1 MRCCWWKP
9 TNFKSGRAVRTRKT
23 IVPDGRSRYNR
34 NRGSPPIRLQ
44 LPRRTGP
51 VGASGRIPD
60 TPGRP
65 GNGYGSRMNRR
76 NKFRIQV
83 ALMLIGLLL
92 LTIPAAAQQTGGKK
106 TGNRFVTIDFNNV
119 DINVFIKFISELTG
133 RNFIVD
139 QRVRGNVTIISP
151 TKISVDE
158 AFKVFES
165 VLEVHGYTTVESGKV
180 TKILPSPEARTQN
193 IETYLESRRLP
204 PEDKLVTQ
212 LIPLTYA
219 DPDEIKR
226 LFTPLVSKSSVIV
239 SYAPTNMLIVTD
251 MQSNIQRLLKIID
264 EIDVAGIG
272 QEITVLPLVHAD
284 SNKLVTLLSSVF
296 QAGPPQKGRT
306 QKVLKFVAD
315 ERTNSLI
322 ILASEI
328 DTMRIR
334 SLVDM
339 LDRET
344 PRGKE
349 KIRVYYLEY
358 ADAEELAKVLQQLPS
373 KEAAGG
379 AQAKGQAPI
388 VSEDVKITADKATNS
403 LVIMASSEDY
413 QVLEEIIRQLDI
425 PRPMVYIEA
434 LFMEVDVNKDFRL
447 GTEWLAAGETSIS
460 GKDAFFGGGFRQD
473 ENSNLTGLALEPPV
487 FPGGMSLGVF
497 TEAIEIAGVQFSNL
511 AAVAQAFKQ
520 DRDVNILQTPQILT
534 TENQEAKI
542 NVSTNIPFQ
551 TRTSTS
557 ENETFNSF
565 EYRDVGTILSIT
577 PHITRERLVRLN
589 LGLEVSAVEST
600 VDFRPTTLKRT
611 VDTTVIVRDNDTVVI
626 GGLIEDQTSSSEFKV
641 PLLGDIPLLGW
652 LFKVRSESSRKTNL
666 YVFLTPRV
674 INDPDEADRI
684 YGSKRTEMDAV
695 REGQIRLFDPEAAE
709 EPRQVE

>member
-1 MRCCWWKP
+1 MLKRH
-9 TNFKSGRAVRTRKT
+9 NQSIRIALVVLVLMSLAVSAPAQKA
-23 IVPDGRSRYNR
+23 G
-34 NRGSPPIRLQ
+34 
-44 LPRRTGP
+44 
-51 VGASGRIPD
+51 
-60 TPGRP
+60 TPKAGD
-65 GNGYGSRMNRR
+65 
-76 NKFRIQV
+76 
-83 ALMLIGLLL
+83 
-92 LTIPAAAQQTGGKK
+92 
-106 TGNRFVTIDFNNV
+106 RFVTIDFNNV

-158 AFKVFES
+158 AYRVFES
-165 VLEVHGYTTVESGKV
+165 VLEVHGFTTVQAGKV

-204 PEDKLVTQ
+204 PEDRLVTQ

-239 SYAPTNMLIVTD
+239 SYGPTNMLIVTD
-251 MQSNIQRLLKIID
+251 MQSNIQRLLRIID

-272 QEITVLPLVHAD
+272 QEITVLPLAHAD
-284 SNKLVTLLSSVF
+284 SNKLVSLLSSIF
-296 QAGPPQKGRT
+296 QAGPPKKGGT
-306 QKVLKFVAD
+306 DKLLKFVAD

-349 KIRVYYLEY
+349 KIRVYFLEY
-358 ADAEELAKVLQQLPS
+358 ADAEELAKVLQQVPS
-373 KEAAGG
+373 KEAAG
-379 AQAKGQAPI
+379 AQPKGQAPI
-388 VSEDVKITADKATNS
+388 VSENVQITADKATNS
-403 LVIMASSEDY
+403 LVITASSEDY

-447 GTEWLAAGETSIS
+447 GTEWLAAGETEIS
-460 GKDAFFGGGFRQD
+460 GRDTFFGGGFRQS
-473 ENSNLTGLALEPPV
+473 EGSNLLGLAADPPI

-511 AAVAQAFKQ
+511 AAVVQAFKE
-520 DRDVNILQTPQILT
+520 DREVNILQTPQILT

-577 PHITRERLVRLN
+577 PHITRERLVRLT
-589 LGLEVSAVEST
+589 LALEVSAVEDT
-600 VDFRPTTLKRT
+600 TDFRPTTLRRT

-626 GGLIEDQTSSSEFKV
+626 GGLIEDQTASSEFKV
-641 PLLGDIPLLGW
+641 PLLGDIPVLGW
-652 LFKVRSESSRKTNL
+652 LFKVRSEASRKTNL

-674 INDPDEADRI
+674 IKNPEDAERI
-684 YGSKRTEMDAV
+684 YGTKRTQMDTF
-695 REGQIRLFDPEAAE
+695 REGQIKLFDPQAAE
-709 EPRQVE
+709 EPKQVD

>member
-1 MRCCWWKP
+1 MLVLM
-9 TNFKSGRAVRTRKT
+9 SLAVSVSAQKAGTPK
-23 IVPDGRSRYNR
+23 
-34 NRGSPPIRLQ
+34 
-44 LPRRTGP
+44 
-51 VGASGRIPD
+51 VGD
-60 TPGRP
+60 
-65 GNGYGSRMNRR
+65 
-76 NKFRIQV
+76 
-83 ALMLIGLLL
+83 
-92 LTIPAAAQQTGGKK
+92 
-106 TGNRFVTIDFNNV
+106 RFVTIDFNNV

-158 AFKVFES
+158 AYRVFES
-165 VLEVHGYTTVESGKV
+165 VLEVHGYTTVQAGKV

-204 PEDKLVTQ
+204 PEDRLVTQ

-239 SYAPTNMLIVTD
+239 SYGPTNMLIVTD
-251 MQSNIQRLLKIID
+251 MQSNIQRLLRIID

-272 QEITVLPLVHAD
+272 QEITVLPLAHAD
-284 SNKLVTLLSSVF
+284 SNKLVSLLSSIF
-296 QAGPPQKGRT
+296 QAGPPKKGGT
-306 QKVLKFVAD
+306 DKLLKFVAD

-349 KIRVYYLEY
+349 KIRVYFLEY
-358 ADAEELAKVLQQLPS
+358 ADAEELAKVLQQVPS
-373 KEAAGG
+373 KEAAG
-379 AQAKGQAPI
+379 AQPKGQAPI
-388 VSEDVKITADKATNS
+388 VSGNVQITADKATNS
-403 LVIMASSEDY
+403 LVITASSEDY

-447 GTEWLAAGETSIS
+447 GTEWLAAGETEIS
-460 GKDAFFGGGFRQD
+460 GRDTFFGGGFRQS
-473 ENSNLTGLALEPPV
+473 EGSNLIGLATDPPV

-497 TEAIEIAGVQFSNL
+497 TEAITIAGVEFSNL
-511 AAVAQAFKQ
+511 AAVVQAFKE
-520 DRDVNILQTPQILT
+520 DREVNILQTPQILT

-577 PHITRERLVRLN
+577 PHITRERLVRLT
-589 LGLEVSAVEST
+589 LALEVSAVEDT
-600 VDFRPTTLKRT
+600 TDFRPTTLRRT
-611 VDTTVIVRDNDTVVI
+611 VDTTVIVGDNDTVVI
-626 GGLIEDQTSSSEFKV
+626 GGLIEDQTASSEFKV
-641 PLLGDIPLLGW
+641 PLLGDIPVLGW
-652 LFKVRSESSRKTNL
+652 LFKVRSEASRKTNL

-674 INDPDEADRI
+674 IKNPEDAERI
-684 YGSKRTEMDAV
+684 YGSKRTQMDTF
-695 REGQIRLFDPEAAE
+695 REGQIKLFDPQAAE
-709 EPRQVE
+709 EPKQVD

>member
-1 MRCCWWKP
+1 MLKRH
-9 TNFKSGRAVRTRKT
+9 NQSIRIALVVLVLMSLAVSAPAQKA
-23 IVPDGRSRYNR
+23 G
-34 NRGSPPIRLQ
+34 
-44 LPRRTGP
+44 
-51 VGASGRIPD
+51 
-60 TPGRP
+60 TPKAGD
-65 GNGYGSRMNRR
+65 
-76 NKFRIQV
+76 
-83 ALMLIGLLL
+83 
-92 LTIPAAAQQTGGKK
+92 
-106 TGNRFVTIDFNNV
+106 RFVTIDFNNV

-158 AFKVFES
+158 AYRVFES
-165 VLEVHGYTTVESGKV
+165 VLEVHGFTTVQAGKV

-193 IETYLESRRLP
+193 IETYLESRRRP
-204 PEDKLVTQ
+204 PEDRLVTQ

-239 SYAPTNMLIVTD
+239 SYGPTNMLIVTD
-251 MQSNIQRLLKIID
+251 MQSNIQRLLRIID

-272 QEITVLPLVHAD
+272 QEITVLPLAHAD
-284 SNKLVTLLSSVF
+284 SNKLVSLLSSIF
-296 QAGPPQKGRT
+296 QAGPPKKGGT
-306 QKVLKFVAD
+306 DKLLKFVAD

-349 KIRVYYLEY
+349 KIRVYFLEY
-358 ADAEELAKVLQQLPS
+358 ADAEELAKVLQQVPS
-373 KEAAGG
+373 KEAAG
-379 AQAKGQAPI
+379 AQPKGQAPI
-388 VSEDVKITADKATNS
+388 VSENVQITADKATNS
-403 LVIMASSEDY
+403 LVITASSEDY

-447 GTEWLAAGETSIS
+447 GTEWLAAGETEIS
-460 GKDAFFGGGFRQD
+460 GRDTFFGGGFRQS
-473 ENSNLTGLALEPPV
+473 EGSNLLGLAADPPI

-511 AAVAQAFKQ
+511 AAVVQAFKE
-520 DRDVNILQTPQILT
+520 DREVNILQTPQILT

-577 PHITRERLVRLN
+577 PHITRERLVRLT
-589 LGLEVSAVEST
+589 LALEVSAVEDT
-600 VDFRPTTLKRT
+600 TDFRPTTLRRT

-626 GGLIEDQTSSSEFKV
+626 GGLIEDQTASSEFKV
-641 PLLGDIPLLGW
+641 PLLGDIPVLGW
-652 LFKVRSESSRKTNL
+652 LFKVRSEASRKTNL

-674 INDPDEADRI
+674 IKNPEDAERI
-684 YGSKRTEMDAV
+684 YGTKRTQMDTF
-695 REGQIRLFDPEAAE
+695 REGQIKLFDPQAAE
-709 EPRQVE
+709 EPKQVD

>member
-1 MRCCWWKP
+1 MLKRH
-9 TNFKSGRAVRTRKT
+9 TQSIRIALVVLVLMSLAVSAPAQKA
-23 IVPDGRSRYNR
+23 G
-34 NRGSPPIRLQ
+34 
-44 LPRRTGP
+44 
-51 VGASGRIPD
+51 
-60 TPGRP
+60 TPKAGD
-65 GNGYGSRMNRR
+65 
-76 NKFRIQV
+76 
-83 ALMLIGLLL
+83 
-92 LTIPAAAQQTGGKK
+92 
-106 TGNRFVTIDFNNV
+106 RFVTIDFNNV

-158 AFKVFES
+158 AYRVFES
-165 VLEVHGYTTVESGKV
+165 VLEVHGFTTVQAGKV

-204 PEDKLVTQ
+204 PEDRLVTQ

-239 SYAPTNMLIVTD
+239 SYGPTNMLIVTD
-251 MQSNIQRLLKIID
+251 MQSNIQRLLRIID

-272 QEITVLPLVHAD
+272 QEITVLPLAHAD
-284 SNKLVTLLSSVF
+284 SNKLVSLLSAVF
-296 QAGPPQKGRT
+296 QAGPPKKGGT
-306 QKVLKFVAD
+306 DKVLKFVAD

-349 KIRVYYLEY
+349 KIRVYFLEY
-358 ADAEELAKVLQQLPS
+358 ADAEELAKVLQQVPS
-373 KEAAGG
+373 KEAAG
-379 AQAKGQAPI
+379 AQPKGQAPI
-388 VSEDVKITADKATNS
+388 VSENVQITADKATNS
-403 LVIMASSEDY
+403 LVITASSEDY

-447 GTEWLAAGETSIS
+447 GTEWLAAGETEIS
-460 GKDAFFGGGFRQD
+460 GRDTFFGGGFRQS
-473 ENSNLTGLALEPPV
+473 EGSNLLGLAADPPV

-497 TEAIEIAGVQFSNL
+497 TEAIEIAGVEFSNL
-511 AAVAQAFKQ
+511 AAVVQAFKE
-520 DRDVNILQTPQILT
+520 DREVNILQTPQILT

-577 PHITRERLVRLN
+577 PHITRERLVRLT
-589 LGLEVSAVEST
+589 LALEVSAVEDT
-600 VDFRPTTLKRT
+600 TDFRPTTLRRT

-626 GGLIEDQTSSSEFKV
+626 GGLIEDQTASSEFKV
-641 PLLGDIPLLGW
+641 PLLGDIPVLGW
-652 LFKVRSESSRKTNL
+652 LFKVRSEASRKTNL

-674 INDPDEADRI
+674 IKNPEDAERI
-684 YGSKRTEMDAV
+684 YGTKRTQMDTF
-695 REGQIRLFDPEAAE
+695 REGQIKPFDPQTAE
-709 EPRQVE
+709 EPKQVD

>member
-1 MRCCWWKP
+1 MIRWNKRHIRVALVLLLSVLLAVP
-9 TNFKSGRAVRTRKT
+9 AFAQKAGTSKSG
-23 IVPDGRSRYNR
+23 D
-34 NRGSPPIRLQ
+34 
-44 LPRRTGP
+44 
-51 VGASGRIPD
+51 
-60 TPGRP
+60 
-65 GNGYGSRMNRR
+65 
-76 NKFRIQV
+76 
-83 ALMLIGLLL
+83 
-92 LTIPAAAQQTGGKK
+92 
-106 TGNRFVTIDFNNV
+106 RFVTIDFNNV

-151 TKISVDE
+151 TKISVNE
-158 AFKVFES
+158 AYRVFES
-165 VLEVHGYTTVESGKV
+165 VLEVHGYTTVPSGEV

-193 IETYLESRRLP
+193 IETYLESRRRA

-251 MQSNIQRLLKIID
+251 MQSNIQRLLRIID

-272 QEITVLPLVHAD
+272 QEITVLPLAHAD
-284 SNKLVTLLSSVF
+284 SNKLVSLLSSVF

-306 QKVLKFVAD
+306 EKALKFVAD

-349 KIRVYYLEY
+349 KIRVYFLEY
-358 ADAEELAKVLQQLPS
+358 ADAEELASVLQQVPS
-373 KEAAGG
+373 KEAA
-379 AQAKGQAPI
+379 APAKGQAPI
-388 VSEDVKITADKATNS
+388 VSENVKITADKATNS

-434 LFMEVDVNKDFRL
+434 VFMEVDVNKDFRL
-447 GTEWLAAGETSIS
+447 GTEWLAAGETEIS
-460 GKDAFFGGGFRQD
+460 GKDTFFGGGFRRD
-473 ENSNLTGLALEPPV
+473 ENSNLGGLALDPPV

-497 TEAIEIAGVQFSNL
+497 TEAIEIAGVEFSNL
-511 AAVAQAFKQ
+511 AAVVQAFKE

-641 PLLGDIPLLGW
+641 PLLGDIPVLGW
-652 LFKVRSESSRKTNL
+652 LFKFHNESSRKTNL

-674 INDPDEADRI
+674 INDPEEAERI
-684 YGSKRTEMDAV
+684 YGSKRTEMDAL
-695 REGQIRLFDPEAAE
+695 REGQIKLFDPDAVE
-709 EPRQVE
+709 EPKQVD

>member
-1 MRCCWWKP
+1 MLKRH
-9 TNFKSGRAVRTRKT
+9 TQSIRIALVVLVLMSLAVSAPAQKA
-23 IVPDGRSRYNR
+23 G
-34 NRGSPPIRLQ
+34 
-44 LPRRTGP
+44 
-51 VGASGRIPD
+51 
-60 TPGRP
+60 TPKAGD
-65 GNGYGSRMNRR
+65 
-76 NKFRIQV
+76 
-83 ALMLIGLLL
+83 
-92 LTIPAAAQQTGGKK
+92 
-106 TGNRFVTIDFNNV
+106 RFVTIDFNNV

-158 AFKVFES
+158 AYRVFES
-165 VLEVHGYTTVESGKV
+165 VLEVHGFTTVQAGKV

-204 PEDKLVTQ
+204 PEDRLVTQ

-239 SYAPTNMLIVTD
+239 SYGPTNMLIVTD
-251 MQSNIQRLLKIID
+251 MQSNIQRLLRIID
-264 EIDVAGIG
+264 EIDVSGIG
-272 QEITVLPLVHAD
+272 QEITVLPLAHAD
-284 SNKLVTLLSSVF
+284 SNKLVSLLSAVF
-296 QAGPPQKGRT
+296 QAGPPKKGGT
-306 QKVLKFVAD
+306 DKVLKFVAD

-349 KIRVYYLEY
+349 KIRVYFLEY
-358 ADAEELAKVLQQLPS
+358 ADAEELAKVLQQVPS
-373 KEAAGG
+373 KEAAG
-379 AQAKGQAPI
+379 AQPKGQAPI
-388 VSEDVKITADKATNS
+388 VSENVQITADKATNS
-403 LVIMASSEDY
+403 LVITASSEDY

-447 GTEWLAAGETSIS
+447 GTEWLAAGETEIS
-460 GKDAFFGGGFRQD
+460 GRDTFFGGGFRQS
-473 ENSNLTGLALEPPV
+473 EGSNLLGLAADPPV

-497 TEAIEIAGVQFSNL
+497 TEAIEIAGVEFSNL
-511 AAVAQAFKQ
+511 AAVVQAFKE
-520 DRDVNILQTPQILT
+520 DREVNILQTPQILT

-577 PHITRERLVRLN
+577 PHITRERLVRLT
-589 LGLEVSAVEST
+589 LALEVSAVEDT
-600 VDFRPTTLKRT
+600 TDFRPTTLRRT

-626 GGLIEDQTSSSEFKV
+626 GGLIEDQTASSEFKV
-641 PLLGDIPLLGW
+641 PLLGDIPVLGW
-652 LFKVRSESSRKTNL
+652 LFKVRSEASRKTNL

-674 INDPDEADRI
+674 IKNPEDAERI
-684 YGSKRTEMDAV
+684 YGTKRTQMDTF
-695 REGQIRLFDPEAAE
+695 REGQIKLFDPQTAE
-709 EPRQVE
+709 EPKQVD

>member
-1 MRCCWWKP
+1 MIRRH
-9 TNFKSGRAVRTRKT
+9 NQSIRIALVVLVLMSLAVSALAQKAGTPK
-23 IVPDGRSRYNR
+23 
-34 NRGSPPIRLQ
+34 
-44 LPRRTGP
+44 
-51 VGASGRIPD
+51 VGD
-60 TPGRP
+60 
-65 GNGYGSRMNRR
+65 
-76 NKFRIQV
+76 
-83 ALMLIGLLL
+83 
-92 LTIPAAAQQTGGKK
+92 
-106 TGNRFVTIDFNNV
+106 RFVTIDFNNV

-158 AFKVFES
+158 AYRVFES
-165 VLEVHGYTTVESGKV
+165 VLEVHGFTTVQAGKV

-204 PEDKLVTQ
+204 PEDRLVTQ

-251 MQSNIQRLLKIID
+251 MQSNIQRLLRIID

-272 QEITVLPLVHAD
+272 QEITVLPLAHAD
-284 SNKLVTLLSSVF
+284 SNKLVSLLSSIF
-296 QAGPPQKGRT
+296 QAGPPKKGGT
-306 QKVLKFVAD
+306 DKLLKFVAD

-349 KIRVYYLEY
+349 KIRVYFLEY
-358 ADAEELAKVLQQLPS
+358 ADAEELAKVLQQVPS
-373 KEAAGG
+373 KEAAG
-379 AQAKGQAPI
+379 AQPKGQAPI
-388 VSEDVKITADKATNS
+388 VSGNVQITADKATNS
-403 LVIMASSEDY
+403 LVITASSEDY

-447 GTEWLAAGETSIS
+447 GTEWLAAGETEIS
-460 GKDAFFGGGFRQD
+460 GRDTFFGGGFRQS
-473 ENSNLTGLALEPPV
+473 EGSNLIGLATDPPV

-497 TEAIEIAGVQFSNL
+497 TEAITIAGVEFSNL
-511 AAVAQAFKQ
+511 AAVVQAFKE
-520 DRDVNILQTPQILT
+520 DREVNILQTPQILT

-577 PHITRERLVRLN
+577 PHITRERLVRLT
-589 LGLEVSAVEST
+589 LALEVSAVEDT
-600 VDFRPTTLKRT
+600 TDFRPTTLRRT

-626 GGLIEDQTSSSEFKV
+626 GGLIEDQTASSEFKV
-641 PLLGDIPLLGW
+641 PLLGDIPVLGW
-652 LFKVRSESSRKTNL
+652 LFKVRSEASRKTNL

-674 INDPDEADRI
+674 IKNPEEAERI
-684 YGSKRTEMDAV
+684 YGSKRTQMDTF
-695 REGQIRLFDPEAAE
+695 REGQIKLFDPQAAE
-709 EPRQVE
+709 EPKQVD